1 MDEQALFKK
10 ISLGPFSCASLP
22 LVAAALQAIRRRYP
36 NSNSQSLAN
45 SPDPSASPFVEHQA
59 SPEYMGIPTFCAEPA
74 WVDFAQWARELPAEE
89 GDDSITPSTLRL
101 ARNDHLDAE
110 SVASYLELLRVDSPC
125 ARIVDIRQLRHDCN
139 EIGDA
144 GVDVPTIVP
153 FQDGDGWAFAVAYSD
168 CIHWY
173 DSRPDASVPIFL
185 TSDDRPVVDDW
196 TGPKQPNLA
205 DSGILMLLGIRQ
217 IQHGVPHLDQ
227 LAANHS
233 GSGFRARVLIELL
246 CGRLNPTESDFEN
259 LVARVR
265 QDPEQSLFFDD
276 ATYGMDFETGN
287 EVGSPTAMD
296 AVNGVIIT
304 PPDSTQNPSPQGAQ
318 PCPPESGASTNTPR
332 LASGRSLPVA
342 PQRPVQHASPHGHES
357 GGNVARTE
365 GNSPSFQWRHVVQ
378 PHPFEDRQV
387 ILGHLSQAVKASR
400 SAGASMQTGL
410 PVLWSLVLDDNVS
423 STFHQRYNAVL
434 FHDKMQ
440 QLHDSNA
447 VEQAWGHNGLTDRP
461 VVDEM
466 RLMQSSC
473 RFWRELCDLRS
484 EWGDGK
490 YTMLLVGSKSV
501 INKMSRVQKDAF
513 IAAIRMRLSD
523 VSDPLSGCLD
533 KARDLCC
540 AIVNKSLPE
549 DTLMIDRYLLR
560 QYDVSSDAL
569 YGAFTSL
576 DPRIKVPIPRQAS
589 RRTQR

>member
-1 MDEQALFKK
+1 M
-10 ISLGPFSCASLP
+10 
-22 LVAAALQAIRRRYP
+22 
-36 NSNSQSLAN
+36 
-45 SPDPSASPFVEHQA
+45 
-59 SPEYMGIPTFCAEPA
+59 AE
-74 WVDFAQWARELPAEE
+74 R
-89 GDDSITPSTLRL
+89 G
-101 ARNDHLDAE
+101 
-110 SVASYLELLRVDSPC
+110 
-125 ARIVDIRQLRHDCN
+125 
-139 EIGDA
+139 
-144 GVDVPTIVP
+144 
-153 FQDGDGWAFAVAYSD
+153 
-168 CIHWY
+168 
-173 DSRPDASVPIFL
+173 
-185 TSDDRPVVDDW
+185 
-196 TGPKQPNLA
+196 
-205 DSGILMLLGIRQ
+205 
-217 IQHGVPHLDQ
+217 
-227 LAANHS
+227 
-233 GSGFRARVLIELL
+233 
-246 CGRLNPTESDFEN
+246 
-259 LVARVR
+259 
-265 QDPEQSLFFDD
+265 
-276 ATYGMDFETGN
+276 
-287 EVGSPTAMD
+287 
-296 AVNGVIIT
+296 
-304 PPDSTQNPSPQGAQ
+304 
-318 PCPPESGASTNTPR
+318 
-332 LASGRSLPVA
+332 
-342 PQRPVQHASPHGHES
+342 
-357 GGNVARTE
+357 
-365 GNSPSFQWRHVVQ
+365 SPSFQWRHEVQ
-378 PHPFEDRQV
+378 PYPSEDRQV

-447 VEQAWGHNGLTDRP
+447 VEQAWGHGGLTDRP

-513 IAAIRMRLSD
+513 IAAIRLRLSD

-576 DPRIKVPIPRQAS
+576 DPRIKVPIPRQTAS